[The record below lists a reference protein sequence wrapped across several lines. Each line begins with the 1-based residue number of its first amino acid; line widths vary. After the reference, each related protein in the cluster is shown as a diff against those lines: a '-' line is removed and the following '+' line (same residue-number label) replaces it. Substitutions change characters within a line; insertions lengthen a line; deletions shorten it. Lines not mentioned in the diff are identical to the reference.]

1 MYVQGRAT
9 HDYAFQFLESTVKI
23 FGIPS
28 MFRTE
33 DHINAIIN
41 LIGHPSDWHRL
52 NPRFFT
58 ADPHFVAVK
67 VKLDA
72 TKPVI
77 DKIFYPVPPVG
88 NLGTIVIW
96 VHYEKIKRICT
107 FCAKLFH
114 NAEHCPDHIQRIL
127 AAGEEINFDQYGLW
141 MTQIHRIPMQLV
153 ETQLTS
159 YQDILPG
166 PSSALSELRQAFAG
180 VRMGASLVM
189 QSRGPHPSNTST
201 STQLTTPISSVPL
214 QTATVTAAE
223 AMNVGNSAIVPLTT
237 VMATPADNMNL
248 DTPTMLPP
256 TTQPIINTQQQSQS
270 HQLNTHDQR
279 NHSSMLQFNQ
289 FNIKQTQVRV
299 QVTTQPALSPTLET
313 NQRNQLTAAIPT
325 LALNNLMMPLTVQH
339 SPQQQSDL
347 PILPSGRI
355 ITPPTQ
361 QLQ

>member
-9 HDYAFQFLESTVKI
+9 SDYAFQFLEATVKL

-52 NPRFFT
+52 NPRIFT
-58 ADPHFVAVK
+58 ADPYFVAVK

-88 NLGTIVIW
+88 NLGSIVIW

-114 NAEHCPDHIQRIL
+114 NAEHCPDRIQRIL
-127 AAGEEINFDQYGLW
+127 AAGEDINFDQYGLW
-141 MTQIHRIPMQLV
+141 MTQLHRIPMQLV

-189 QSRGPHPSNTST
+189 QTRGPNPSNAST
-201 STQLTTPISSVPL
+201 SAQLTTPVSLVPL
-214 QTATVTAAE
+214 QTATVTTAE
-223 AMNVGNSAIVPLTT
+223 AMNVDKSAMVPLSTM
-237 VMATPADNMNL
+237 MANPPDNMNL
-248 DTPTMLPP
+248 DTPTVLPH
-256 TTQPIINTQQQSQS
+256 TTQPISCTQQQSQP
-270 HQLNTHDQR
+270 HQ
-279 NHSSMLQFNQ
+279 
-289 FNIKQTQVRV
+289 
-299 QVTTQPALSPTLET
+299 
-313 NQRNQLTAAIPT
+313 
-325 LALNNLMMPLTVQH
+325 
-339 SPQQQSDL
+339 
-347 PILPSGRI
+347 
-355 ITPPTQ
+355 
-361 QLQ
+361 